1 MGSRSRIRL
10 AVSVLILVAG
20 CAGIGISSAPVSV
33 AAGGT
38 TSLVLQQMDS
48 CKQALGGSGYQLT
61 GGGVDIRASA
71 PSTSKQRVAS
81 SNTCP
86 LQQGDCVSVS
96 VGCMTL
102 SGVPAPGT
110 YRIHEIR
117 TPDPDNSNPEGYA
130 ACNGGSAC
138 RSQVIDVTVDSSGAA
153 QARVTNVYPDGT
165 PATYPTAAQHG
176 GRSAYAGTSSDPIV
190 VHNFGLAAPSSDLSL
205 QCDGDGDADDHLT
218 GSPSAHCDYPENLE
232 ASACQPYPWSCTL
245 GVESAGGATSTTT
258 RTHTTKSTTS
268 RSTTTV
274 HNGPDGNAT
283 FIAHLYQDALGRPA
297 STGDIAWWQ
306 GVLAGGGGRDAVGL
320 GVIDSTEYHR
330 RVVDGDYGLVGRAPD
345 AAGRAFW
352 TAMLDHGTDN
362 EAVSVAVAPRTASSG
377 RCTGTSWAAP
387 PRTRRSRTGP
397 RGSPMAPRAA
407 RSPAASRSPTRTTR
421 TSWAAGTATTSAAPP
436 IPGGSPSGPP
446 TSTGAA
452 ATRPSR
458 RASSARRSTSPGRC
472 PEPQQRIPSSA
483 AGPVDRDRLRYT
495 VKPETPPFS
504 ACGAGALGSVDG
516 FWMVTAPPPWVKES
530 VILMFVIIDPLGSP
544 ISQAHDAPTSWA
556 MRSKSRAM
564 PRSVS
569 TRTTRPLSWRV

>member
-245 GVESAGGATSTTT
+245 GVENAGGATSTTT
-258 RTHTTKSTTS
+258 RMHTTKTTRSKSTMTI
-268 RSTTTV
+268 

-362 EAVSVAVAPRTASSG
+362 EAVEAGFAASDEYYAVRGGRTPDGFVRALYRDFLGRTASDAEIAYWTA
-377 RCTGTSWAAP
+377 RLAHGT
-387 PRTRRSRTGP
+387 P
-397 RGSPMAPRAA
+397 RGAITGGFTFSHENHANLVGGWYRYYLG
-407 RSPAASRSPTRTTR
+407 RPAD
-421 TSWAAGTATTSAAPP
+421 
-436 IPGGSPSGPP
+436 PGGI
-446 TSTGAA
+446 AFW
-452 ATRPSR
+452 
-458 RASSARRSTSPGRC
+458 SAYLDRGGRD
-472 PEPQQRIPSSA
+472 ETIE
-483 AGPVDRDRLRYT
+483 AGL
-495 VKPETPPFS
+495 
-504 ACGAGALGSVDG
+504 
-516 FWMVTAPPPWVKES
+516 
-530 VILMFVIIDPLGSP
+530 IGSP
-544 ISQAHDAPTSWA
+544 EYLA
-556 MRSKSRAM
+556 RAM
-564 PRSVS
+564 S
-569 TRTTRPLSWRV
+569 